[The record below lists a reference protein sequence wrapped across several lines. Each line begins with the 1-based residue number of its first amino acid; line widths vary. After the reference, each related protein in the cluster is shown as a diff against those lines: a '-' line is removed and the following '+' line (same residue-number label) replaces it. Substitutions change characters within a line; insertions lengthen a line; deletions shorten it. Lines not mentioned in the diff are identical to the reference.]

1 MKNLFLK
8 KAAIILIIATLIIG
22 LIAGCSEKKSEAVA
36 KVNGEAISKD
46 ELYDLMVKT
55 IGEEALD
62 YLISQKII
70 DLEAKKQ
77 NITVTEEDINKE
89 LEKIYEA
96 YGGETAFKQNLAMGG
111 YSFEEYKKNLA
122 MSIKTKKLI
131 APRINITE
139 EEMKSYFNEHK
150 DEFAQKEQVRARHIL
165 VDDEKLA
172 NEISAKLKNGQ
183 DFAELAKQYSKD
195 TATKE
200 NGGDLGFFSRGDMVK
215 EFEDV
220 AFSLKVGEI
229 SSPVKTQYGYHII
242 KVEEKKE
249 AQEASFD
256 KSKEKIRDIL
266 FNQKFQ
272 QEYDPWMQEL
282 YKQYNVE
289 NLLNKK

>member
-1 MKNLFLK
+1 MRNLSLK
-8 KAAIILIIATLIIG
+8 KAAIIFIIATLIIG

-36 KVNGEAISKD
+36 KVNGEVISKD

-77 NITVTEEDINKE
+77 NIAVTDEDINKE

-131 APRINITE
+131 APRISITE

-195 TATKE
+195 TASKE
-200 NGGDLGFFSRGDMVK
+200 SGGDLGFFSRGDMVK
-215 EFEDV
+215 EFEDA

-242 KVEEKKE
+242 KVEEKKD

-256 KSKEKIRDIL
+256 KSKEKIKDIL

-282 YKQYNVE
+282 YSKYNVE
-289 NLLNKK
+289 YLLNKN